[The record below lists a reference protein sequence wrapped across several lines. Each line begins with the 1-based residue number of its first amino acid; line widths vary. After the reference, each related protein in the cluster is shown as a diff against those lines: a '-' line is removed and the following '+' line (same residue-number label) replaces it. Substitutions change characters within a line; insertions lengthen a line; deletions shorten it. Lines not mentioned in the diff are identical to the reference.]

1 MEIHKDKPGTLFF
14 VFFGLLSFVGT
25 MSLYDRFGNLQMKM
39 LTASDNLLFCSDV
52 SIFYSLL
59 LTFICIPYTVRKVI
73 TSKGYQGRL
82 QLPLSLILLVVGLTL
97 LCNAFFQ
104 YQNIGKNSIVMRE
117 GLISSTKH
125 YDMEDVTSVH
135 AYYQKGLKGAL
146 YLKYDLTLN
155 DGKKIDAALSD
166 EFYNK
171 ADELDKLLQ
180 RQGIHIE
187 RSGIKKKDQAQLE
200 KHAGSKA
207 NYKVVKRI
215 LTGTN
220 HR

>member
-1 MEIHKDKPGTLFF
+1 
-14 VFFGLLSFVGT
+14 
-25 MSLYDRFGNLQMKM
+25 
-39 LTASDNLLFCSDV
+39 
-52 SIFYSLL
+52 
-59 LTFICIPYTVRKVI
+59 
-73 TSKGYQGRL
+73 
-82 QLPLSLILLVVGLTL
+82 
-97 LCNAFFQ
+97 
-104 YQNIGKNSIVMRE
+104 MRE

-155 DGKKIDAALSD
+155 DGKIDAALSD

-171 ADELDKLLQ
+171 ADELDQLLQ
-180 RQGIHIE
+180 RKGIHIE

-207 NYKVVKRI
+207 NYKVMKRI